1 MIELLATATQQSP
14 QAMNAAEMGAAEMG
28 GFAGAVMG
36 GFFAIIIVI
45 GLAILALGIV
55 LLWLI
60 YDAAKAAS
68 PQHQTMNPSMVWLL
82 LIPFWNVYWNFKAL
96 PAVTKSLSAT
106 LRDKGID
113 QQGKDASGLLAGKI
127 FAWTVVFMSI
137 IEVISWITHAPPAQ
151 GGLSDVQHG
160 IGWIGFFAF
169 AFYLDY
175 VIKVSKA
182 KKLILSAEN

>member
-1 MIELLATATQQSP
+1 MQ
-14 QAMNAAEMGAAEMG
+14 AAELGGLAGAIMG
-28 GFAGAVMG
+28 GVFAFIIVFALIC
-36 GFFAIIIVI
+36 FAI
-45 GLAILALGIV
+45 GIL

-60 YDAAKAAS
+60 YSAAKAAS
-68 PQHQTMNPSMVWLL
+68 PQHQTMEPAMVWLL
-82 LIPFWNVYWNFKAL
+82 LIPFWNVYWHFKAL
-96 PAVTKSLSAT
+96 PAVARSLSAT

-127 FAWTVVFMSI
+127 FASIIVFMSI

-182 KKLILSAEN
+182 KKLILSAGN